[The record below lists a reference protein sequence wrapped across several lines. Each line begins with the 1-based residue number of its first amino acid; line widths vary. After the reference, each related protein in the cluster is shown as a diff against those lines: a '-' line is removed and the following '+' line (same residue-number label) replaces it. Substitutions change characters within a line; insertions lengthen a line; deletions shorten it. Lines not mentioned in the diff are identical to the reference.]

1 MGMMRSLA
9 FSRAV
14 ISSGKT
20 YMTGPGLRSM
30 HQPTKL
36 CPHSDPPVC
45 GLLQMMT
52 VSTPGVPAASMMP
65 VR

>member
-14 ISSGKT
+14 ISSGNT
-20 YMTGPGLRSM
+20 YITGPGLRSM
-30 HQPTKL
+30 HQPTRL
-36 CPHSDPPVC
+36 WPDSEPPVC

-65 VR
+65 TR